1 MSYRGRVPNAETL
14 GLMLQQGRL
23 ARGLSQR
30 ELAAELGLTQ
40 RWVSEM
46 EAGKPGKLT
55 ERLFAMLESTGVRLY
70 AELDEPSRERERD
83 GDHGVERDH
92 GVDGVERDRDAD
104 GVERE
109 RDVDGVER
117 ERDGD
122 DGVERDRDAESRG
135 DA

>member
-55 ERLFAMLESTGVRLY
+55 ERLFTMLEATGVRLY
-70 AELDEPSRERERD
+70 AELDEPADRGASD
-83 GDHGVERDH
+83 GD
-92 GVDGVERDRDAD
+92 A
-104 GVERE
+104 
-109 RDVDGVER
+109 
-117 ERDGD
+117 
-122 DGVERDRDAESRG
+122 
-135 DA
+135 

>member
-1 MSYRGRVPNAETL
+1 MNYRGRVPNAETL

-30 ELAAELGLTQ
+30 DLAAELGLTQ

-55 ERLFAMLESTGVRLY
+55 ERLFAMLEATGVRLY
-70 AELDEPSRERERD
+70 AELDEPSREDEGSRD
-83 GDHGVERDH
+83 E
-92 GVDGVERDRDAD
+92 DRA
-104 GVERE
+104 
-109 RDVDGVER
+109 
-117 ERDGD
+117 
-122 DGVERDRDAESRG
+122 AEEHG

>member
-1 MSYRGRVPNAETL
+1 MALRGRVRNAATL

-55 ERLFAMLESTGVRLY
+55 DRLFAMLEATGVRLY
-70 AELDEPSRERERD
+70 AEIDAPATTVGD
-83 GDHGVERDH
+83 GRATDDAGA
-92 GVDGVERDRDAD
+92 DRA
-104 GVERE
+104 
-109 RDVDGVER
+109 
-117 ERDGD
+117 
-122 DGVERDRDAESRG
+122 
-135 DA
+135 

>member
-1 MSYRGRVPNAETL
+1 MERSPLMSYRGRVPNAETL

-55 ERLFAMLESTGVRLY
+55 ERLFAMLEATGVRLY
-70 AELDEPSRERERD
+70 AELDEPAGPD
-83 GDHGVERDH
+83 GG
-92 GVDGVERDRDAD
+92 DGNA
-104 GVERE
+104 
-109 RDVDGVER
+109 
-117 ERDGD
+117 
-122 DGVERDRDAESRG
+122 
-135 DA
+135 

>member
-23 ARGLSQR
+23 ARGVSQR

-55 ERLFAMLESTGVRLY
+55 ERLFAMLEATGVRLY
-70 AELDEPSRERERD
+70 AELDAPKPDSEGRD
-83 GDHGVERDH
+83 
-92 GVDGVERDRDAD
+92 DA
-104 GVERE
+104 
-109 RDVDGVER
+109 
-117 ERDGD
+117 
-122 DGVERDRDAESRG
+122 
-135 DA
+135 

>member
-1 MSYRGRVPNAETL
+1 MAYRGRVPNAESL

-55 ERLFAMLESTGVRLY
+55 ERLFTMLDATGVRLY
-70 AELDEPSRERERD
+70 AELDAPIASD
-83 GDHGVERDH
+83 D
-92 GVDGVERDRDAD
+92 DA
-104 GVERE
+104 
-109 RDVDGVER
+109 
-117 ERDGD
+117 
-122 DGVERDRDAESRG
+122 
-135 DA
+135 